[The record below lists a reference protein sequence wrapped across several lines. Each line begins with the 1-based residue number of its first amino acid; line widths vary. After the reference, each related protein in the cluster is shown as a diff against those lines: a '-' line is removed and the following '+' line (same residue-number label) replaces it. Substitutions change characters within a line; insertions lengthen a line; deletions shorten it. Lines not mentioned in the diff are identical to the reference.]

1 MKAVALTLF
10 LTVLFATE
18 SFSNERRD
26 KTFLVLFNKAEL
38 KEVGSSTA
46 FIELNFLS
54 KFHTKSYSGNSD
66 AALLITIRDQDMNE
80 CDMGEMLVQVN
91 QSTWLPLNEIAFR
104 IIDLEESQEN
114 YKALLLLNETRDR
127 KGKQMVRLKL

>member
-1 MKAVALTLF
+1 MLAVFLGILLSMEGFSKEKA
-10 LTVLFATE
+10 
-18 SFSNERRD
+18 D

-66 AALLITIRDQDMNE
+66 AALLITIPDGDINE
-80 CDMGEMLVQVN
+80 CDMGEMLVQ
-91 QSTWLPLNEIAFR
+91 EIGRAH
-104 IIDLEESQEN
+104 
-114 YKALLLLNETRDR
+114 
-127 KGKQMVRLKL
+127 V

>member
-1 MKAVALTLF
+1 MFALF
-10 LTVLFATE
+10 LVILFSME
-18 SFSNERRD
+18 GFSKEKADR
-26 KTFLVLFNKAEL
+26 TFLVLFNKAEL
-38 KEVGSSTA
+38 KEVGSSAA

-54 KFHTKSYSGNSD
+54 EFHTRSYSGNSD
-66 AALLITIRDQDMNE
+66 AALLITIPDRDMNE

-104 IIDLEESQEN
+104 IIDLEESREN
-114 YKALLLLNETRDR
+114 YQALLLLHESGDR